1 MRRSASIPAVP
12 NATLDD
18 PLEGADLPA
27 MLRGLA
33 ASLGA
38 STVEYQ
44 DPDAYRL
51 YAHLME
57 TFYRRARAVMR

>member
-1 MRRSASIPAVP
+1 MVG
-12 NATLDD
+12 LV
-18 PLEGADLPA
+18 LADLPA

-51 YAHLME
+51 YAHL
-57 TFYRRARAVMR
+57 TDALGPGVDSAHLLYPRDGVALVFAGKT